1 MDVLRYQR
9 EPLWLSEPRGGY
21 MREVNTCYYSANY
34 PLEGFPF
41 QFQEHIKM
49 EAKQWRTTWRET
61 DFKMST

>member
-49 EAKQWRTTWRET
+49 EAKQ
-61 DFKMST
+61 